1 MSEPQVTRVA
11 DPDEAAARAA
21 QVIAD
26 AAAAARTIRGQ
37 AHVCLA
43 GGSTPMRAYQLL
55 GSLLDDWEFIHFW
68 YGDERC
74 VPFSDPDSNHGQAM
88 ARLEVPKATVHPMP
102 AELGPEAGARAYS
115 EELGGAVL
123 DVTLL
128 GMGPDG
134 HTASLFPDHPLLDAT
149 GVAAGIEDSPKPPP
163 QRITLTLPK
172 LNESR
177 RIVLL
182 VTGAEK
188 ADALARVLAGAD
200 RATPAS
206 LLDRDKLEVVA
217 DAAALS
223 RPAT

>member
-1 MSEPQVTRVA
+1 MSEPLVTRVA
-11 DPDEAAARAA
+11 SPEEAAQRAA
-21 QVIAD
+21 QVIAE
-26 AAAAARTIRGQ
+26 AAAAARTVRGQ
-37 AHVCLA
+37 GHVCLA
-43 GGSTPMRAYQLL
+43 GGSTPMRSYELL
-55 GSLLDDWEFIHFW
+55 GPLLDDWEFIHFW

-74 VPFSDPDSNHGQAM
+74 VRFDDPDSNHGQAL
-88 ARLEVPKATVHPMP
+88 ARLQIPGATIHPMP
-102 AELGPEAGARAYS
+102 GELGPDGGARAYS
-115 EELGGAVL
+115 EELGDTVL

-134 HTASLFPDHPLLDAT
+134 HTASLFPDHQLLDAT
-149 GVAAGIEDSPKPPP
+149 GVVSGIEDSPKPPP

-188 ADALARVLAGAD
+188 ADALERVLAGPD

-206 LLDRDKLEVVA
+206 LLDRSKLEIVA
-217 DAAALS
+217 DAAALE
-223 RPAT
+223 RP